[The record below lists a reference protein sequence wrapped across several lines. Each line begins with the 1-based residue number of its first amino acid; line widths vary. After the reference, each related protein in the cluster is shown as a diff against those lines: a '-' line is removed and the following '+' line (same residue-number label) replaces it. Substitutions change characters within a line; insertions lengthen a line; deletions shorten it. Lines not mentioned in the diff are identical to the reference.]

1 MSRDFARKVR
11 SGTHVS
17 QKQKKEVEK
26 DEIGRKN
33 RMHEN
38 KKIEERV
45 ILVGVSEQDGDD
57 TEDSLA
63 ELAELV
69 HTAGATA
76 VGTLGS
82 SVSIRIGA

>member
-1 MSRDFARKVR
+1 
-11 SGTHVS
+11 
-17 QKQKKEVEK
+17 
-26 DEIGRKN
+26 
-33 RMHEN
+33 MHEN

-69 HTAGATA
+69 RTAGAAA
-76 VGTLGS
+76 VGTVIQKLERRHPGT
-82 SVSIRIGA
+82 